1 MKRSLFLFALFLSAS
16 TNVFSSYNVPKG
28 LVPSY
33 NVKFHSDGYQLWTN
47 PTLSRYQQCSGA
59 FLSIE
64 EAAKWF
70 YNSHTC
76 EKNLQNYPYDGYG
89 NQLRLVCY
97 EYPNKEIRSKI
108 RSEIRSKFNACLI
121 KLNAATRRERQMKF
135 AQNIAAGL
143 KNAAARSKR
152 N

>member
-16 TNVFSSYNVPKG
+16 TNVFSSYNVPQG
-28 LVPSY
+28 LVPVNDVRFY
-33 NVKFHSDGYQLWTN
+33 RDGYQLWTN
-47 PTLSRYQQCSGA
+47 HTLSRYRQCSGA
-59 FLSIE
+59 FPSIE
-64 EAAKWF
+64 EAARWL

-76 EKNLQNYPYDGYG
+76 KNFKKYRYDGYG
-89 NQLRLVCY
+89 NQLRLVC
-97 EYPNKEIRSKI
+97 EHPDKEVRSKI
-108 RSEIRSKFNACLI
+108 RSEIRSKFNACLTQ
-121 KLNAATRRERQMKF
+121 LNTATRRERQIKF